1 MFLKWMDM
9 QVKPY
14 TDLQLKSGLSWT
26 YATVVLKHELSEIL
40 QKEILSV
47 LEFVILSSR
56 VV

>member
-14 TDLQLKSGLSWT
+14 TDLQLKSSLSWT
-26 YATVVLKHELSEIL
+26 YAAVVLKHELSEIL

-56 VV
+56 VM

>member
-26 YATVVLKHELSEIL
+26 YAAVVLKHELSEIL

-47 LEFVILSSR
+47 LEFVILSSK
-56 VV
+56 VM